1 VKTLGAR
8 STSRV
13 GFRPAGLA
21 SVLLVL
27 ATATAAADEPK
38 PTTKPVTER
47 SKLEIKPSEKAIG
60 SIAIDNPLGDVRV
73 EGYDGKS
80 LLIETVK
87 TAPTGDAL
95 ERLRVSLV
103 PNPDGSVRITTAAD
117 PGDTGAIARAEMK
130 IDLVVRAPRDA
141 KIEATSSAGLLQVSN
156 MDAGGI
162 LDTATGRIR
171 VINVQGEL
179 TTSTVSGETRI
190 EQAFGSID
198 AQTLGADVSLD
209 SIAGTKL
216 VASANRGSIAGRRVR
231 SREIELTT
239 TDGSISLEAEVTL
252 RSRVVVAS
260 LKGDV
265 DMKLRRTGAM
275 MVRARGA
282 KVNLGSQAGTKT
294 QSDGWLTA
302 TFGAAGGTDAP
313 AFVEMRSKT
322 GTVQL
327 HLIESD

>member
-1 VKTLGAR
+1 MKCVI
-8 STSRV
+8 
-13 GFRPAGLA
+13 A
-21 SVLLVL
+21 SCVMLW
-27 ATATAAADEPK
+27 ATVAAADEPK
-38 PTTKPVTER
+38 PTAKPVTER
-47 SKLEIKPSEKAIG
+47 SKLEIKPAERPIG
-60 SIAIDNPLGDVRV
+60 AIAIDNPLGDVRI
-73 EGYDGKS
+73 EGYDGTS

-87 TAPTGDAL
+87 RAPTSDAID
-95 ERLRVSLV
+95 RLRVSLV

-117 PGDTGAIARAEMK
+117 PGDTGAVARSEMA

-198 AQTLGADVSLD
+198 AQTLGANVELD
-209 SIAGTKL
+209 SITGAKL
-216 VASANRGSIAGRRVR
+216 VASANKGSIAGRRVR

-239 TDGSISLEAEVTL
+239 TDGAISLEAEVGL

-260 LKGDV
+260 LKGDI
-265 DMKLRRTGAM
+265 DMRLRRMGMIT
-275 MVRARGA
+275 VRARGA
-282 KVNLGSQAGTKT
+282 KVNLGSQAQTKT
-294 QSDGWLTA
+294 QSDGWQTA
-302 TFGAAGGTDAP
+302 TFGAPGGKDAP
-313 AFVEMRSKT
+313 AFVEMRSRS
-322 GTVQL
+322 GNVQL